1 MMNRVAGV
9 KQSDNHSSGSKSFL
23 QQQHELAEQRGHS
36 VDRVEL
42 FKETHAQ
49 GGQFVS
55 QVVVNAHV
63 SLCNTFVLFCTFNLQ
78 V

>member
-42 FKETHAQ
+42 FKETHVWD
-49 GGQFVS
+49 G
-55 QVVVNAHV
+55 
-63 SLCNTFVLFCTFNLQ
+63 
-78 V
+78 